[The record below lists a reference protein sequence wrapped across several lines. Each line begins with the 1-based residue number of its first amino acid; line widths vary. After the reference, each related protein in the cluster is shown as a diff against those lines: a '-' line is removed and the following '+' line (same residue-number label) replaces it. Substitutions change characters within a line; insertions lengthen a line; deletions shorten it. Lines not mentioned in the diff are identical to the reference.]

1 MSGVSPLTAIVMAG
15 DRRIQDPVALAAGV
29 PAKALAP
36 VAGVPMVLRV
46 LQVLAEARSIGDR
59 IVCGPGWPAVESNR
73 ELHGMI
79 STGQVRW
86 VEPGA
91 TPSVSASVALQ
102 TIPEDLPVLVTT
114 ADHALLT
121 AQTVEYFCSNARA
134 RACDVA
140 VGLVSYDLVARA
152 FPDTR
157 RTVTRLRDG
166 GVCGCNLYLFLTA
179 RGRALAAFWRRVEQ
193 QRKSP
198 IGLIRTLGWGSV
210 LSYLLGRLS
219 LGDGLARLSSRVNIS
234 IEAVMLPFPEAA
246 LDVDKVGDWELAQR
260 LAGAP
265 RAGPRVTP
273 S

>member
-1 MSGVSPLTAIVMAG
+1 MSVVTPMTAIVLAG
-15 DRRIQDPVALAAGV
+15 DRRIEDPVALAAGV

-46 LQVLAEARSIGDR
+46 LQALAEAQDIGDR
-59 IVCGPGWPAVESNR
+59 LLCGPVWSAVESHP
-73 ELHGMI
+73 ELHGLI

-86 VEPGA
+86 SEPGA
-91 TPSVSASVALQ
+91 TPSVSASVAMQ
-102 TIPEDLPVLVTT
+102 TIPEQHPVLVTT
-114 ADHALLT
+114 ADHALLS
-121 AQTVEYFCSNARA
+121 AQTVDYFCSHARA
-134 RACDVA
+134 QACDVA

-152 FPDTR
+152 YPDTK

-166 GVCGCNLYLFLTA
+166 GVCGCNLYAFLTA

-193 QRKSP
+193 QRKNP
-198 IGLIRTLGWGSV
+198 IALIRTLGWGAV
-210 LSYLLGRLS
+210 LSYVLGRLS
-219 LGDGLARLSSRVNIS
+219 LGDGLARLSNRVNIS

-265 RAGPRVTP
+265 RPDPRIMR